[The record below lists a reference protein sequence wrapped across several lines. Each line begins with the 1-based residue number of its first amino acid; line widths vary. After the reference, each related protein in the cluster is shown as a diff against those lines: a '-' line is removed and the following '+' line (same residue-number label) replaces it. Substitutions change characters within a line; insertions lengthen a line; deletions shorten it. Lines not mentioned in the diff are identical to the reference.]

1 VSVELLR
8 QLNEVDFE
16 AVAQIFE
23 RAASV
28 EQAIGERLAEVKKL
42 DDKIAQARVELDT
55 VNAVAADTAHRITD
69 VEDAFK
75 RTEKS
80 RREALDAEIEQR
92 RQAADIAFKQE
103 QEALQSSLQ
112 SLKDRHTFLQ
122 SEAVALV
129 TLRDTLQKEI
139 DRTKQRITAALG

>member
-42 DDKIAQARVELDT
+42 DDKIAQARGELDT

-122 SEAVALV
+122 GEAVALV
-129 TLRDTLQKEI
+129 TLRDTLQKEV
-139 DRTKQRITAALG
+139 DTYKAKVAAL